1 MAGINNSGAGAD
13 ANLLLNFELGG
24 ANVTASSPTTRALGL
39 ATGVPVI
46 GTWYEV
52 AAASGYSRLGITF
65 GAATSGTALNTNNM
79 TFGPFSAACT
89 IQGMHVWDSIAA
101 AGSGNNLRFGTVTA
115 ARAISSGDS
124 VIFNAG
130 SLICTLT

>member
-1 MAGINNSGAGAD
+1 MAGINNSGNNIG

-24 ANVTASSPTTRALGL
+24 AVVTASSPAQRALGL
-39 ATGVPVI
+39 ATGTPVI
-46 GTWYEV
+46 GTYFEIGTG
-52 AAASGYSRLGITF
+52 SGYSRIVATF
-65 GAATSGTALNTNNM
+65 AAATSGTATNSNNM

-89 IQGMHVWDSIAA
+89 IQGMHVWDTTAA
-101 AGSGNNLRFGTVTA
+101 TAGNNLRFGTVTA

>member
-1 MAGINNSGAGAD
+1 MAGINTTD

-24 ANVTASSPTTRALGL
+24 AVVTASSPVQRALGL
-39 ATGVPVI
+39 ATGTPVI
-46 GTWYEV
+46 GTFVEIGTG
-52 AAASGYSRLGITF
+52 SGYSRIVATF
-65 GAATSGTALNTNNM
+65 GSASGGTSTNSNNM

-89 IQGMHVWDSIAA
+89 IQGMHLWDTTAA
-101 AGSGNNLRFGTVTA
+101 TAGNNLRFGTVTA

-130 SLICTLT
+130 SLVCTLS

>member
-24 ANVTASSPTTRALGL
+24 ATVTASSPGTRALGL
-39 ATGVPVI
+39 ATGTPVI
-46 GTWYEV
+46 GTWFEIGTG
-52 AAASGYSRLGITF
+52 SGYSRLGITF
-65 GAATSGTALNTNNM
+65 GAATSGTAINSNNM

-89 IQGMHVWDSIAA
+89 IQGMHVWDSISTA
-101 AGSGNNLRFGTVTA
+101 GNNLRFGTVTA

-124 VIFNAG
+124 VIFNSG

>member
-24 ANVTASSPTTRALGL
+24 VSVTASSPATRALGL

-46 GTWYEV
+46 GTYFEIGTN
-52 AAASGYSRLGITF
+52 SGYSRLGCTF
-65 GAATSGTALNTNNM
+65 SAAQSGTTINLNNM

-89 IQGMHVWDSIAA
+89 IQGMHIWDSISTA
-101 AGSGNNLRFGTVTA
+101 GNNLRFGTVTA
-115 ARAISSGDS
+115 ARPIQSGDS
-124 VIFNAG
+124 VIFNSG